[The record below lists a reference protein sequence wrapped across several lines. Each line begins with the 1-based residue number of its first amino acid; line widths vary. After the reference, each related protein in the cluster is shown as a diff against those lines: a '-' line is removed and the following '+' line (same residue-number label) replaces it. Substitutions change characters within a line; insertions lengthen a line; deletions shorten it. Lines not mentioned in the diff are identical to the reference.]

1 MEIRETTLANVVGE
15 IEAFYQPREWHFTTM
30 NALDTGENLLIQW
43 IFNSYTEKDTNV
55 VFTAPAGYDEP
66 IPSVSRLIPSA
77 WIAEAEMK
85 DLLGANVEGTPS
97 GLFLDE
103 DGATT
108 PLRKN
113 P

>member
-1 MEIRETTLANVVGE
+1 MEIRETSLADVVSQ
-15 IEAFYQPREWHFTTM
+15 IETFYQPRQWHFVTM
-30 NALDTGENLLIQW
+30 NAIDTGENLLIQW
-43 IFNSYTEKDTNV
+43 LFNSYEEKDVTV
-55 VFTAPAGYDEP
+55 AFTAPAGYDEP
-66 IPSVSRLIPSA
+66 IPSVNHLIPSA

-97 GLFLDE
+97 GLFLEE
-103 DGATT
+103 DSNPA